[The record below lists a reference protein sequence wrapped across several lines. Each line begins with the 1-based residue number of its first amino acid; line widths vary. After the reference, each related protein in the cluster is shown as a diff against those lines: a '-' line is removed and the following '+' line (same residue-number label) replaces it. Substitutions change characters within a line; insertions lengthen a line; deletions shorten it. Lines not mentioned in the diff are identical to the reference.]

1 MTTATP
7 IPAYVPSHL
16 VRPFDYVTS
25 PGMDVDP
32 YRTLHQLHLEGPA
45 VFWNPLNTRHD
56 GRGTWDITK
65 AAHMREILGDQTTF
79 SSRNCAGFAGMIGE
93 EWLLTPLEI
102 DPPDHGFYR
111 TFLNPLVS
119 PVAVKKMDDRIQ
131 QRVQELLDKV
141 KHDGGCEFMG
151 DFARPFPVT
160 IIMQLLGLPM
170 EEFPTFV
177 GWGYKLLHSPAMQDK
192 IDAATEIRDYLV
204 ARIAEKRRNP
214 QDDFISYVCTHAH
227 EGRRLTEA
235 EAMGICYL
243 MFVGGLDTV
252 AASLGF
258 HFHHLATH
266 HGQQQYLRDNPNKIP
281 VAVEELLRRF
291 SVVMTARHVTRDIDF
306 HGITMKKGDWI
317 TLPQALSSV
326 DPDEFEDPLTVK
338 FDRHGRHLAFS
349 FGPHFCMGNHIG
361 RREMIVALQ
370 KWTSQIPMFSVKP
383 GAPFTVHGGGVFGIE
398 YMELQW

>member
-1 MTTATP
+1 MNTLA
-7 IPAYVPSHL
+7 PAHVPED
-16 VRPFDYVTS
+16 VIYRFDYVNS
-25 PGMDVDP
+25 PGMNIDP
-32 YRTLHQLHLEGPA
+32 YLTLHTLHAEAPP
-45 VFWNPLNTRHD
+45 VFWNPLNTRHN
-56 GRGTWDITK
+56 GLGTWDVIK
-65 AAHMREILGDQTTF
+65 AAYQREVLGDQETF

-102 DPPDHGFYR
+102 DPPEHGFYR
-111 TFLNPLVS
+111 SFLNPLVS

-141 KHDGGCEFMG
+141 KNNGGCEFMG

-177 GWGYKLLHSPAMQDK
+177 AWGYKLLHSPDLQDK
-192 IDAATEIRDYLV
+192 ITAASEIRDYLV
-204 ARIAEKRRNP
+204 DRIAEKRRNP
-214 QDDFISYVCTHAH
+214 QDDFISYVCTHEH
-227 EGRRLTEA
+227 EGRRLTKD

-266 HGQQQYLRDNPNKIP
+266 HEHQQYLRENPKKIP
-281 VAVEELLRRF
+281 LAVEEMLRRF
-291 SVVMTARHVTRDIDF
+291 SVVMTARQVTRDIDF
-306 HGITMKKGDWI
+306 HGIPMQQGDWI
-317 TLPQALSSV
+317 TLPQATSSV
-326 DPDEFEDPLTVK
+326 DPSEFENPMEVN
-338 FDRHGRHLAFS
+338 FDRRGRHMAFS
-349 FGPHFCMGNHIG
+349 YGPHFCMGNHIG
-361 RREMIVALQ
+361 RREMVVALE
-370 KWTSQIPMFSVKP
+370 KWTSQVPMFSVKA